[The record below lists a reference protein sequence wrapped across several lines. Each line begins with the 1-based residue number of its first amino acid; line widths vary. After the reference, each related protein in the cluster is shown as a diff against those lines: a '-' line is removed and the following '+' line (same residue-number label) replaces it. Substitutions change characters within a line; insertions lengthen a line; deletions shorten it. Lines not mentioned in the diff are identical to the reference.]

1 MLLKLFLF
9 VEEFF
14 VFLFNDIFVFLII
27 ERYLRNNKY
36 ILFINKKFIK
46 FNLCYNVLFRIL
58 FNRNIKC
65 K

>member
-36 ILFINKKFIK
+36 ILFINEKFIK
-46 FNLCYNVLFRIL
+46 FNLCYNVLF
-58 FNRNIKC
+58 
-65 K
+65 